1 MSLVDSVSVFTTTLN
16 NEVFTIPEGARTIDL
31 YNSGGASASF
41 VGNANKGGK
50 TVSAVSLISTQ
61 AYSFGDLG
69 KPYPAIEITALGTT
83 VEITANY

>member
-31 YNSGGASASF
+31 YNSGLGSATFIGDAS
-41 VGNANKGGK
+41 KGGK
-50 TVSAVSLISTQ
+50 TPSPVTLVSTQ
-61 AYSFGDLG
+61 AYSFGNLG
-69 KPYPAIEITALGTT
+69 KPYPAIQVRALGTT